1 MSRAYRLLKIISLLR
16 NSSGHNAA
24 SLAQE
29 CGVSERTIYRDLN
42 ELSLLGIPF
51 YYGEE
56 GYQLHSDTFLPS
68 LNFSL
73 EELLSLQIA
82 LRSSLLEHLSP
93 INEHLRSAMLKL
105 SHASGSSSYG
115 ALRLWESS
123 VFQHPKVTAKSSAY
137 QSLFPLL
144 EGSIRDR
151 RRIIIKYNSPQ
162 RRELVTR
169 KLDPYALTF
178 RRHAWYLVAL
188 CHLRGEMRLFRADRI
203 QSLEATGEEFQRD
216 EDFSVERFFA
226 DSWEVYQGELVE
238 VTVKFSPR
246 IAPFLKETVHHPN
259 EQISELEDGSVIYT
273 VRVKGVEEISHWI
286 LGFGCEAEVLKP
298 KSLRKKIKKIAQGLS
313 IIYDL

>member
-1 MSRAYRLLKIISLLR
+1 MPRAYRLLKIISLLR
-16 NSSGHNAA
+16 NSLGHNAA
-24 SLAQE
+24 SLARE
-29 CGVSERTIYRDLN
+29 CEVSERTIYRDLN
-42 ELSLLGIPF
+42 ELSLLGVPF

-56 GYQLHSDTFLPS
+56 GYQLHPNTFLPS

-93 INEHLRSAMLKL
+93 MNEHLRSAMLKL

-137 QSLFPLL
+137 QSFFPAL

-151 RRIIIKYNSPQ
+151 RRVIIKYSSPQ
-162 RRELVTR
+162 RRELVAR

-178 RRHAWYLVAL
+178 RRHAWYMVAF
-188 CHLRGEMRLFRADRI
+188 CHLRGGIRLFRLDRI
-203 QSLEATGEEFQRD
+203 QNLEVTEEEFHRD
-216 EDFSVERFFA
+216 EDFSVESYFA

-238 VTVKFSPR
+238 VAVKFSPR
-246 IAPFLKETVHHPN
+246 IAAFLKETVHHPK
-259 EQISELEDGSVIYT
+259 EEITELDDGGVLYK
-273 VRVKGVEEISHWI
+273 VRVKGVEEISRWI
-286 LGFGCEAEVLKP
+286 LGFGGEAEVVKP
-298 KSLRKKIKKIAQGLS
+298 KSLREKMGKSSQELS
-313 IIYDL
+313 DIYNF